1 MNRIKFT
8 IPVFIVGCLLFSGV
22 LSAQDGK
29 MYVKVKKENLRKSPS
44 GEKIGELI
52 SGSHVEVLEK
62 RSSWSKV
69 QVTAWIWNGSLDTDS
84 TQVDGFQ
91 IRVSHILVQ
100 SEADALQVLD
110 RLSKGEAFEAVAREM
125 STDRGT
131 ANKGGDLGLFGR
143 GDLMPEFE
151 KVAFA
156 LRVGEVSKSVKTALG
171 YHIIKRD
178 K

>member
-1 MNRIKFT
+1 MNRIKSA
-8 IPVFIVGCLLFSGV
+8 IPVLIGYLLFSGV
-22 LSAQDGK
+22 LSAQGGK
-29 MYVKVKKENLRKSPS
+29 LYVKVKQENLRKSPS
-44 GEKIGELI
+44 GDKIGELI

-62 RSSWSKV
+62 RSNWSKV
-69 QVTAWIWNGSLDTDS
+69 QVTGWIWNGSLDADS

-100 SEADALQVLD
+100 TEASAQQVLD
-110 RLSKGEAFEAVAREM
+110 RISKGESFEAVAREM

-131 ANKGGDLGLFGR
+131 ANKGGNLGLFGR

-156 LRVGEVSKSVKTALG
+156 LRVGEVSKSVKTSLG
-171 YHIIKRD
+171 FHIIKRD
-178 K
+178 Q